1 MPLLAIGN
9 IFYLYVI
16 SESPGVYMKW
26 VHTCF
31 ENLIHTLQ
39 SLNMNKQVDAVQIQL
54 SHWLRDNPKLDTV
67 IILSVLHEEPV
78 PFDQFMADFN
88 VWEKRTK
95 KVLNFAK
102 EMLAQDN

>member
-1 MPLLAIGN
+1 MFILL
-9 IFYLYVI
+9 FPD
-16 SESPGVYMKW
+16 SSGVYMKW

-54 SHWLRDNPKLDTV
+54 SHWLRDNPKLATV
-67 IILSVLHEEPV
+67 ITLSTLHDEPES
-78 PFDQFMADFN
+78 FEQFVSDFN

-102 EMLAQDN
+102 ELKEKESQNNRNS